1 MATAPRPARS
11 SAETRLAEAVSQLT
25 HGWMR
30 LARERARTLDLSF
43 PQMMILGFV
52 HRSGRVPASRWVEM
66 MGASPSATTS
76 LLDGL
81 ENMGLLRRAHGMR
94 DRRQVLVA
102 LTPKGERLM
111 RQIRTDFMRQWRLVC
126 EQITTERL
134 ESASQDLERISYELD
149 ASEGFGTEPL
159 ASPRAGGGHR

>member
-1 MATAPRPARS
+1 MAPAARS
-11 SAETRLAEAVSQLT
+11 TRGSAETRLAEAVSQLT
-25 HGWMR
+25 RGWMR
-30 LARERARTLDLSF
+30 LARERARTLGLSF

-52 HRSGRVPASRWVEM
+52 HRGGRVPASRWVEM

-81 ENMGLLRRAHGMR
+81 EKMGLLRRAHGSK

-111 RQIRTDFMRQWRLVC
+111 RQIQADFLRQWKQVC
-126 EQITTERL
+126 EQIVTERL
-134 ESASQDLERISYELD
+134 ESASQDLEQISQELD
-149 ASEGFGTEPL
+149 ASDGFDAAT
-159 ASPRAGGGHR
+159 ASGVRAGERHR